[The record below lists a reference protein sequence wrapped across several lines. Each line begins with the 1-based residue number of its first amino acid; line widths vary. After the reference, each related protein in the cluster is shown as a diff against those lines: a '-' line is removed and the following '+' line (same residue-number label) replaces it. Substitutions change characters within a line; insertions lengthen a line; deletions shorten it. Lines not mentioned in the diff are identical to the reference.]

1 MCIFIYCFS
10 NRKRKRGFS
19 IVKEP
24 SFILWK
30 FKLLSGLC
38 KLYKFGWVFPINIQ
52 LHCFHLSCQRGSNS
66 CTFKHFKISL
76 AGAVA
81 TTPPSCQAKTK
92 SQQNKAKWSKIL
104 PADLTKL
111 FCWVCTI
118 IISCPLQLPM
128 FHQICYQFN
137 YQYDN
142 GTMVSKPLYL
152 KLISWC

>member
-76 AGAVA
+76 AGAVT

-111 FCWVCTI
+111 FVEFAPLLSAALYNCQCFIKSVI
-118 IISCPLQLPM
+118 SSIISMITVQWSPNP
-128 FHQICYQFN
+128 
-137 YQYDN
+137 
-142 GTMVSKPLYL
+142 
-152 KLISWC
+152 